1 MAELKTSYP
10 GGKAGSGVY
19 QTLINQI
26 PPHDVYVSATAGHDA
41 VLRYKVPAARN
52 VAIDLDPEPLEWWS
66 RDRED
71 VELHN
76 CDGIEWLRMNFG
88 FYRLPDPDA
97 NSGGSRS
104 TPSTPTQS
112 GATPADADKKSGS
125 AASRVFALV
134 DPPYPAAVRT
144 SGKIYKFD
152 QLGHEFH
159 ARMLETVKR
168 LPIMVMVCCYPN
180 EYYDTEL
187 SDWRSQDYFSVCRS
201 GEKRRERIW
210 MNYPEPIELHDY
222 RFLGKDRRERE
233 RIKRQ
238 QATLRKKIAN
248 LPPRERAAFLAV
260 ARENQG

>member
-26 PPHDVYVSATAGHDA
+26 PPHDTYISATAGHDA

-97 NSGGSRS
+97 NSGGSRT
-104 TPSTPTQS
+104 TPSTTTQP
-112 GATPADADKKSGS
+112 G
-125 AASRVFALV
+125 AASADSSENGGTAAPRVFALL

-180 EYYDTEL
+180 ANGLNASRRLSGKKSPISRLESEL
-187 SDWRSQDYFSVCRS
+187 
-201 GEKRRERIW
+201 
-210 MNYPEPIELHDY
+210 
-222 RFLGKDRRERE
+222 RFLPLLVKTKVNPILDKSIGQ
-233 RIKRQ
+233 ICH
-238 QATLRKKIAN
+238 L
-248 LPPRERAAFLAV
+248 L
-260 ARENQG
+260 